1 MCLFVYLIVCLF
13 DCLFVCLFVC
23 LFFSPSVVSRSGES
37 CNGGMKKFDKEK
49 EKERKKKEEARLK
62 NRSKGLK
69 AFKVRL

>member
-13 DCLFVCLFVC
+13 VCLFVV
-23 LFFSPSVVSRSGES
+23 FFSPSVVSRSGES